1 MLGKNSV
8 AYIGKANWGTGEFA
22 TGYIDDF
29 VIYNYAYENPLNSLD
44 LGDLTAVTEDITIPT
59 QEGVTWSTSDAAVVT
74 TAGKITRSDE
84 TKTATLT
91 AKMTKDGVE
100 FTRNFDVTV
109 LGYTAVID
117 SFKAYAD
124 GNKIVYASDYDSAKD
139 KYAVKVSLAD
149 SDGTAVGTE
158 QTNATGSFDNLEV
171 GKYKITATLSDG
183 TTEKKK
189 VEKTINIKNL
199 DDMSAY
205 LFVHFVDTQED
216 ATREQI
222 YFSVS
227 KDGKTWTTL
236 NNKQPYLTSNVG
248 TQGVRDPYILR
259 GEDGKFFIIATD
271 LSVYNLKNNWTAA
284 AQQGSKS
291 IVVWESS
298 DLVNWSEASL
308 VKINNDNA
316 SCTWAP
322 EACYDPEKDE
332 YMVFWASVVSDDS
345 YQKYR
350 IYRSYTKDF
359 KTFSAPELYIEE
371 PNAVIDTTIIDHEG
385 TYYRFTKNE
394 AKSSITMQECT
405 SLSGDWKDVA
415 SYNLGSMT
423 GYEGPTIYKLN
434 GKNEWCL
441 LLDYFSK
448 SKGYKP
454 FVTTDITKGEF
465 TADSDFSFDGT
476 YRHGTVMPI
485 TQAEY
490 ESLTAE

>member
-1 MLGKNSV
+1 MSV
-8 AYIGKANWGTGEFA
+8 H
-22 TGYIDDF
+22 
-29 VIYNYAYENPLNSLD
+29 
-44 LGDLTAVTEDITIPT
+44 
-59 QEGVTWSTSDAAVVT
+59 
-74 TAGKITRSDE
+74 R
-84 TKTATLT
+84 
-91 AKMTKDGVE
+91 
-100 FTRNFDVTV
+100 
-109 LGYTAVID
+109 
-117 SFKAYAD
+117 
-124 GNKIVYASDYDSAKD
+124 
-139 KYAVKVSLAD
+139 
-149 SDGTAVGTE
+149 
-158 QTNATGSFDNLEV
+158 
-171 GKYKITATLSDG
+171 
-183 TTEKKK
+183 
-189 VEKTINIKNL
+189 
-199 DDMSAY
+199 
-205 LFVHFVDTQED
+205 
-216 ATREQI
+216 
-222 YFSVS
+222 
-227 KDGKTWTTL
+227 
-236 NNKQPYLTSNVG
+236 
-248 TQGVRDPYILR
+248 
-259 GEDGKFFIIATD
+259 DGKFFIIATD

-316 SCTWAP
+316 GCTWAP

-415 SYNLGSMT
+415 NYNLGSMT

>member
-1 MLGKNSV
+1 MG
-8 AYIGKANWGTGEFA
+8 
-22 TGYIDDF
+22 
-29 VIYNYAYENPLNSLD
+29 
-44 LGDLTAVTEDITIPT
+44 
-59 QEGVTWSTSDAAVVT
+59 
-74 TAGKITRSDE
+74 AGG
-84 TKTATLT
+84 L
-91 AKMTKDGVE
+91 
-100 FTRNFDVTV
+100 
-109 LGYTAVID
+109 L
-117 SFKAYAD
+117 
-124 GNKIVYASDYDSAKD
+124 
-139 KYAVKVSLAD
+139 
-149 SDGTAVGTE
+149 
-158 QTNATGSFDNLEV
+158 
-171 GKYKITATLSDG
+171 
-183 TTEKKK
+183 
-189 VEKTINIKNL
+189 
-199 DDMSAY
+199 
-205 LFVHFVDTQED
+205 
-216 ATREQI
+216 
-222 YFSVS
+222 
-227 KDGKTWTTL
+227 
-236 NNKQPYLTSNVG
+236 
-248 TQGVRDPYILR
+248 
-259 GEDGKFFIIATD
+259 
-271 LSVYNLKNNWTAA
+271 
-284 AQQGSKS
+284 
-291 IVVWESS
+291 
-298 DLVNWSEASL
+298 
-308 VKINNDNA
+308 
-316 SCTWAP
+316 
-322 EACYDPEKDE
+322 DPEKDE

-415 SYNLGSMT
+415 NYNLGSMT

-490 ESLTAE
+490 ERLTAE

>member
-1 MLGKNSV
+1 M
-8 AYIGKANWGTGEFA
+8 
-22 TGYIDDF
+22 
-29 VIYNYAYENPLNSLD
+29 
-44 LGDLTAVTEDITIPT
+44 GDLTAVTSDITIPA
-59 QEGVTWSTSDAAVVT
+59 QNGVTWSTSDAAVVT

-124 GNKIVYASDYDSAKD
+124 GNKIVYASDCDSTKD

-158 QTNATGSFDNLEV
+158 QTNAAGSFDNLEV

-316 SCTWAP
+316 GCTWAP

-359 KTFSAPELYIEE
+359 KTFSVPELYIEE

-415 SYNLGSMT
+415 NYNLGSMT